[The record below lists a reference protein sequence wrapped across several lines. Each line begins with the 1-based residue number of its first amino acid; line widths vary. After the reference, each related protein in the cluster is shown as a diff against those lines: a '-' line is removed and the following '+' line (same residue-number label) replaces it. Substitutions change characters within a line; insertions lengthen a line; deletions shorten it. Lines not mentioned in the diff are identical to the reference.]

1 MVLAG
6 VVALNAGLFVA
17 GSSVALAATTSFG
30 PIAAIQGDGIDASA
44 VSCTDATDCTAVG
57 ESFVG
62 VPYYATETNG
72 TWGSAVHIP
81 VAGPAGSVG
90 LFDGVSC
97 VDTTDCTAVGYEN
110 LNVDPTLSGAEPAIY
125 ATETKGTWGPATFI
139 PGSVAV
145 GTASILTSVS
155 CAAAGDCTAVGL
167 WSSTTNDLMRI
178 TETNGSWG
186 PPIALPG
193 GEEFTGVSCPDPTD
207 CTAVGIG
214 IDANGQLAPMYEAE
228 TNGSWGPITD
238 VYGYS
243 VDFPYFSSVS
253 CTAPGYCTAVGLDGY
268 ATETNDVWGAATLFS
283 PFVVFNGVSCS
294 DATDCA
300 AVGYDSLDNLAY
312 AIESGGTWGS
322 VTEDSQGNAGGL
334 GFLGV
339 SCTSAADCT
348 AVGEAP
354 GCCGGIYATT
364 VTTATPTMSVTDNS
378 QGVSAGQTLI
388 FTATVTGTGIT
399 PTGTLT
405 WTVTAPGGA
414 TVPCSATTGP
424 SGFSNVATYTCSIAS
439 AVAGTY
445 SATAAYPGD
454 TTYSSTSGTDSS
466 AVVKA
471 ASLATALMLSSS
483 KNPSRVGQSIT
494 YIARV
499 SPIPNSGT
507 VAFSDNGSTI
517 TRCATQSISA
527 SGAATCTLSYASA
540 GSHNIVATYSG
551 GSGFSGSTSRNLSEI
566 VSATPCAT
574 LVGCNL
580 SGANLSGANLSGAN
594 LSGANLIG
602 ANLNKANL
610 TKANLTNANLNGART
625 KGANFNKV
633 TWSNTTC
640 PDTTNSSSDGGTCL
654 GHLV

>member
-1 MVLAG
+1 M
-6 VVALNAGLFVA
+6 
-17 GSSVALAATTSFG
+17 
-30 PIAAIQGDGIDASA
+30 
-44 VSCTDATDCTAVG
+44 
-57 ESFVG
+57 
-62 VPYYATETNG
+62 
-72 TWGSAVHIP
+72 
-81 VAGPAGSVG
+81 
-90 LFDGVSC
+90 
-97 VDTTDCTAVGYEN
+97 
-110 LNVDPTLSGAEPAIY
+110 
-125 ATETKGTWGPATFI
+125 
-139 PGSVAV
+139 
-145 GTASILTSVS
+145 
-155 CAAAGDCTAVGL
+155 
-167 WSSTTNDLMRI
+167 
-178 TETNGSWG
+178 
-186 PPIALPG
+186 
-193 GEEFTGVSCPDPTD
+193 
-207 CTAVGIG
+207 
-214 IDANGQLAPMYEAE
+214 
-228 TNGSWGPITD
+228 
-238 VYGYS
+238 
-243 VDFPYFSSVS
+243 
-253 CTAPGYCTAVGLDGY
+253 
-268 ATETNDVWGAATLFS
+268 
-283 PFVVFNGVSCS
+283 
-294 DATDCA
+294 
-300 AVGYDSLDNLAY
+300 AY
-312 AIESGGTWGS
+312 AIESGGTWGP
-322 VTEDSQGNAGGL
+322 VTEDSQGELGGV
-334 GFLGV
+334 GFQGV
-339 SCTSAADCT
+339 SCTGAADCT

-354 GCCGGIYATT
+354 GVDLGVYATT

-378 QGVSAGQTLI
+378 PVVSAGQTLI

-414 TVPCSATTGP
+414 SVPCTATTGP
-424 SGFSNVATYTCSIAS
+424 IGSSNVATYTCSIAS

-454 TTYSSTSGTDSS
+454 STYSSTSATDSS

-494 YIARV
+494 YTARV

-594 LSGANLIG
+594 LSGANLSGANLSGANLIG
-602 ANLNKANL
+602 ANLRGANL
-610 TKANLTNANLNGART
+610 NKANLTNANLNGART

-654 GHLV
+654 AHLS